1 MGLPLYSL
9 IETAKTTLLILRII
23 CIRFLRGCHNWMKTT
38 GSVWKGFF
46 LGISEITPVRDEI
59 SAYEYPTV
67 NVATQVR
74 TGEQILSELDDYV
87 CKLQKFI
94 KMLSEMYEIRF
105 NHQTGHKWS
114 DVIILA
120 RQFATSRRGALL
132 SIREL
137 SNLLGK
143 YSDY

>member
-1 MGLPLYSL
+1 
-9 IETAKTTLLILRII
+9 
-23 CIRFLRGCHNWMKTT
+23 MKTT